1 MKDTYWLYVVWNPTE
16 PDYEIVT
23 IQDPANKLE
32 YATKEIKAISHYEID
47 GKEIER
53 FRI

>member
-1 MKDTYWLYVVWNPTE
+1 MWNPTE
-16 PDYEIVT
+16 DNYEMIR

-32 YATKEIKAISHYEID
+32 YAAKEIRAISHYEID

-53 FRI
+53 FRG

>member
-1 MKDTYWLYVVWNPTE
+1 LKDTYWLYVVWNPTE